1 MHNMADEDLWWDEL
15 SMFSLI
21 ITLFLSISKQTSQ
34 KEKKNIIDLVS
45 ELNRVNG
52 VGWENQL

>member
-1 MHNMADEDLWWDEL
+1 
-15 SMFSLI
+15 MFSLI

-52 VGWENQL
+52 VG

>member
-1 MHNMADEDLWWDEL
+1 MMTWVIYVQFDYNT
-15 SMFSLI
+15 I
-21 ITLFLSISKQTSQ
+21 LSISKQTSQ
-34 KEKKNIIDLVS
+34 TEKKKIIDLVS